1 MSHAALARL
10 ADGLWLVAGAL
21 SLTLGARAG
30 YVATTTPGA
39 SSAEQ
44 PAAAASRS
52 TRQQPKPTQAAPTH
66 RRPEHAAPGA
76 LVTTQII
83 VDGGG
88 LGRATVR
95 VDGAE
100 VGQTPY
106 IGDVTCRVGEPVRVE
121 LLGSRDER
129 RSYAVPC
136 RDDVLRLPVG
146 EAR

>member
-1 MSHAALARL
+1 MSRAALERL
-10 ADGLWLVAGAL
+10 ADGLWLGAGAL

-39 SSAEQ
+39 SSAEPPAVTAS
-44 PAAAASRS
+44 PAARQLPGP
-52 TRQQPKPTQAAPTH
+52 TRAAPT
-66 RRPEHAAPGA
+66 RGRPERAAPGA

-83 VDGGG
+83 VDGAG

-121 LLGSRDER
+121 LLSSRDEG

-136 RDDVLRLPVG
+136 RDDVLRLSVG
-146 EAR
+146 QAR